1 MLNYLVYLINLEF
14 QVKQRQKLKSIRK
27 QLTEDLK
34 TNKDVSQYNK
44 KFADFR
50 DELAQAE
57 KDFIASRINVIDQ
70 SEPENKYLILDESD
84 KEHLE
89 KYYNLVHSERP
100 QMLKYRDDEFEYDF
114 DFEIDTDN
122 YDPWKEY
129 QLIYKDIFGKGRAYW
144 IIKSMPDWKFLQIGK
159 PDSVETVTHHEN
171 NYKRPNMNDSIFTQL
186 TIERYFDER
195 RSKANL
201 LKGKSQAI
209 RI

>member
-1 MLNYLVYLINLEF
+1 
-14 QVKQRQKLKSIRK
+14 LKIIRK

-34 TNKDVSQYNK
+34 TNKDISDYSKRLAQ
-44 KFADFR
+44 FR
-50 DELAQAE
+50 DELFQAE
-57 KDFIASRINVIDQ
+57 KQFVASRINVINQ
-70 SEPENKYLILDESD
+70 TEPERQYLILDESD

-89 KYYNLVHSERP
+89 KYYNLVHAERP
-100 QMLKYRDDEFEYDF
+100 QMLKYKDDEYDYDF
-114 DFEIDTDN
+114 DFEVDTDN

-129 QLIYKDIFGKGRAYW
+129 QLIYRDIFRKGKAYW
-144 IIKSMPDWKFLQIGK
+144 IIKSMPDWKFLQVGK
-159 PDSVETVTHHEN
+159 PNSIAAITHSEYN
-171 NYKRPNMNDSIFTQL
+171 FKRPNMNDSIFTLL

>member
-1 MLNYLVYLINLEF
+1 M
-14 QVKQRQKLKSIRK
+14 KSIRK

-34 TNKDVSQYNK
+34 TNKDVSDYNK
-44 KFADFR
+44 RLAKFR
-50 DELAQAE
+50 DELQQAE
-57 KDFIASRINVIDQ
+57 KEFIASRINIIDH
-70 SEPENKYLILDESD
+70 SEPESKYLILDESD

-89 KYYNLVHSERP
+89 KYYNLVYSERP
-100 QMLKYRDDEFEYDF
+100 QMVKYKNDEYDHDF

-129 QLIYKDIFGKGRAYW
+129 QLIYRDIFSKGRAYW

-159 PDSVETVTHHEN
+159 PNSIDNIAKSDYN
-171 NYKRPNMNDSIFTQL
+171 WKRPNMNDSIFTQF
-186 TIERYFDER
+186 TIERYFEER
-195 RSKANL
+195 RSKDNL